1 MTERRAAV
9 ERNTRETQLK
19 VSLNLDG
26 AGRFSGKVGIGFFEH
41 MLELMT
47 RHALIDLEAEGTGD
61 IAVDFHHTV
70 EDLGI
75 CFGRAVREALADMSG
90 VVRYGSAW
98 VPMEESLVHCAMDI
112 CNRPYLAFDVD
123 AGKQKVGEYDTELT
137 EEFLRAV
144 AVNAGITMHIRMIR
158 GGNTHHIHEAVF
170 KSFGRA
176 LGEAISRDPRIE
188 GVHSTKGAL

>member
-1 MTERRAAV
+1 MDRSATVNRK
-9 ERNTRETQLK
+9 TRETDIR
-19 VSLNLDG
+19 VRWHIDG
-26 AGRFSGKVGIGFFEH
+26 GGRAEIETGIPFFDHMLTLFAVHGFF
-41 MLELMT
+41 
-47 RHALIDLEAEGTGD
+47 DLAVNAEGD
-61 IAVDFHHTV
+61 LDVDFHHTV
-70 EDLGI
+70 EDVGI
-75 CFGRAVREALADMSG
+75 CFGRAVRQALSDMTG

-144 AVNAGITMHIRMIR
+144 VVNAGITMHIRMIR

-176 LGEAISRDPRIE
+176 LGEAISRDPRIK